1 MGLVGNTTSVGGL
14 WSQVHNY
21 EYNPSAQRSSACIR
35 RENAMRHLSFS
46 AFAHTRRGH
55 TLMAV
60 GAMLALGV
68 VAGTALKPWLRPPRA
83 AAPALFA
90 AIAAQR
96 FDPKLSYP
104 TEVLRIIDGDT
115 FAARVRVWPG
125 LDVDTHVRLRGIDA
139 AELRARCGDELA
151 RAQAARAALQT
162 ILAEGVVSISR
173 VGIDKYGGRVDARV
187 ATRGTADVSA
197 AMLAGG

>member
-1 MGLVGNTTSVGGL
+1 
-14 WSQVHNY
+14 
-21 EYNPSAQRSSACIR
+21 
-35 RENAMRHLSFS
+35 MRHLSFS

-68 VAGTALKPWLRPPRA
+68 IAGAALKPSLRPPRA

-90 AIAAQR
+90 ATAAQR
-96 FDPKLSYP
+96 FDPRLSYP

-139 AELRARCGDELA
+139 AELHARCAAELRKA
-151 RAQAARAALQT
+151 LAARAALQT
-162 ILAEGVVSISR
+162 ILAEGGVTIWH
-173 VGIDKYGGRVDARV
+173 VGLDKYAGRVDAAV
-187 ATRGTADVSA
+187 ATRTTPDVSA
-197 AMLAGG
+197 AMLSGGFARRYDGGRRGSWCR